1 MEENNQIFART
12 SLIIIS
18 IENVEDV
25 IVKFKMKT
33 G

>member
-1 MEENNQIFART
+1 MENNQIFART

-33 G
+33 D

>member
-33 G
+33 D